1 MQMGSEDVE
10 VRVRLNRKTP
20 VVCVCVCVC
29 VRVCVWGGSWITSI
43 CFTVIH
49 THAATLGYA
58 LTPPDPPRQ
67 PLICEPRS
75 VFTVTS
81 QRPLTHATSY
91 SFGNRLTY
99 LLRVDVGAAS
109 N

>member
-10 VRVRLNRKTP
+10 VRVRLNRKTRC
-20 VVCVCVCVC
+20 VCVCVCVC
-29 VRVCVWGGSWITSI
+29 VRVCVWGGSWITSM

-49 THAATLGYA
+49 THAATPGYA
-58 LTPPDPPRQ
+58 PTPPDPLRQ

-81 QRPLTHATSY
+81 SHIIFLLS
-91 SFGNRLTY
+91 NRLTH